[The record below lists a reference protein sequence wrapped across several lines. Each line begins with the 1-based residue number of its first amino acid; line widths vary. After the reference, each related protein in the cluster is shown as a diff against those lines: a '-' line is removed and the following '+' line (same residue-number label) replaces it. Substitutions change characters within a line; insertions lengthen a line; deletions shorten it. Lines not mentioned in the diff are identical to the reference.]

1 MKYAQALQRI
11 EQADLMLH
19 DLTKSVQQRQ
29 QQGKQFSPEEIQAAN
44 SRKMQYSQAIK
55 ISKEYISGLQRQQTE
70 WRNQQVQVLNE
81 GAGHRTQAP
90 SGFGDAMGNSMPQTQ
105 EEHGVHSNPQQLPG
119 EQPASAATSNSIPDA
134 SKPQVNQQGRPSLNL
149 AGAALPGQVSN
160 IQTHPSQTQVPP
172 AGVAGTQGAS
182 SSLNMG
188 TGTPNSQQ
196 DHSQQNPHN
205 PSATSQ
211 VPHPLSHKAAVAQAA
226 RSYSQPSIPLSTSQP
241 SSHAH
246 PQMGNRDPPNN
257 NCKWPIPKNLNVAP
271 LQPVQMG
278 HARPTLSGGPSTGAL
293 GPMGQPG
300 IQKHPGYVLEG
311 EGERVLSK
319 KKLEELVRQVT
330 GGTDGEGGETLDP
343 DVEEASHSLS
353 LYHRTAY
360 ARTKGYSRRS

>member
-11 EQADLMLH
+11 EQADSMLH
-19 DLTKSVQQRQ
+19 ELTKSVQQRQ
-29 QQGKQFSPEEIQAAN
+29 QQGKQFSQEEIQAAN

-55 ISKEYISGLQRQQTE
+55 VSKDYISGLQRQQLE
-70 WRNQQVQVLNE
+70 WRNQQAQVLNE

-90 SGFGDAMGNSMPQTQ
+90 NGFGDAMGNSISQSQ
-105 EEHGVHSNPQQLPG
+105 EDSGAHSNPQQLPS
-119 EQPASAATSNSIPDA
+119 EQQASAATSNSIPDT
-134 SKPQVNQQGRPSLNL
+134 SKPQLNQQGRPPLNP
-149 AGAALPGQVSN
+149 AGAAPPGQASN
-160 IQTHPSQTQVPP
+160 IQTQISQTQVPSVG
-172 AGVAGTQGAS
+172 AANTQGAS
-182 SSLNMG
+182 SSLNIG
-188 TGTPNSQQ
+188 TGTPNSQP

-205 PSATSQ
+205 PSASSQ
-211 VPHPLSHKAAVAQAA
+211 APHPLSHKAAVAQAA
-226 RSYSQPSIPLSTSQP
+226 RSYSQPSIPQTTSQP

-246 PQMGNRDPPNN
+246 PQMGNRDPPSNS
-257 NCKWPIPKNLNVAP
+257 KWPIPKNLNVAP

-330 GGTDGEGGETLDP
+330 GGTDGEGSETLDP
-343 DVEEASHSLS
+343 DVEEVRYSLS
-353 LYHRTAY
+353 I
-360 ARTKGYSRRS
+360 SN